1 MNQRAID
8 LGEGAFVD
16 YLAGFLSNDEAS
28 SIYEQLMEEE
38 AFESRAISVFG
49 REVMQPRL
57 ISWAGDLPYRYSGQT
72 LEPREPS
79 AVLETLQEKI
89 EKVTGVSFNHVLLN
103 YYRDGRDNMGM
114 HADNEP
120 ELGKDPTIAA
130 LSLGCTRRFLLKRKT
145 RIKGEEP
152 HCLKLEHGSLM
163 VMRGTCQ
170 HRWRH
175 SVPKAGRLA
184 EGRINVTFRYLHRA
198 PLSRNAPQ
206 PLS

>member
-1 MNQRAID
+1 MERMALD

-16 YLAGFLSNDEAS
+16 YLPGFLAQGEATQF
-28 SIYEQLMEEE
+28 YEQLMEEE
-38 AFESRAISVFG
+38 QFESRAIRVFG

-57 ISWAGDLPYRYSGQT
+57 IAWAGTLPYKYSGQT
-72 LEPREPS
+72 LPPREPT
-79 AVLETLQEKI
+79 AVLRELQSRVESETR
-89 EKVTGVSFNHVLLN
+89 TTFNHILLN

-184 EGRINVTFRYLHRA
+184 EGRINVTFRYLHRPPA
-198 PLSRNAPQ
+198 NWNSAEITG
-206 PLS
+206 